1 MDTVSTDVRHSTVEY
16 APGLHLDIVR
26 PKDPPQPLPAIVWIH
41 GGGWRL
47 QDRTACPDLAK
58 HFAAE
63 GYVMVSID
71 YRLAPDIVHPGQLL
85 DVRRAVR
92 WLRSNAAEHRVDPD
106 RIGLW
111 GSSAGGHLAALAG
124 IHSSTLRLDHEEA
137 SSVSSAVQ
145 AVVDGYGPADLP
157 ALVNL
162 SSPISEA
169 EQVSPEAS
177 LLGGPIRDNLA
188 AARDASPALVTK
200 GGTPPFLVMH
210 GIEDTMVPHHQ
221 SVSLYDSLAAYGND
235 VILYL
240 VDGFGH
246 GFFNPGNVLELGPG
260 LSLDQGHLERDPS
273 ASATVRASTDRGRR
287 FVERHP
293 CASFATIEAFFSRTL
308 KAGASLS

>member
-47 QDRTACPDLAK
+47 QDRTASPDLAK
-58 HFAAE
+58 HFASA

-71 YRLAPDIVHPGQLL
+71 YRLAPDTIHPGQLL

-92 WLRSNAAEHRVDPD
+92 WLRSNAAEHCVDPD

-124 IHSSTLRLDHEEA
+124 IHSSTLCLEHEEA
-137 SSVSSAVQ
+137 SSVSSAVH
-145 AVVDGYGPADLP
+145 AVVDGYGPSDLP
-157 ALVNL
+157 ALVDL
-162 SSPISEA
+162 SSPSSES
-169 EQVSPEAS
+169 EKRSPEAS

-188 AARDASPALVTK
+188 AAYDASPARVAK
-200 GGTPPFLVMH
+200 GSTPPFLVMH
-210 GIEDTMVPHHQ
+210 GSEDTMVPFHQ
-221 SVSLYDSLAAYGND
+221 SVTLYESLASYGND

-246 GFFNPGNVLELGPG
+246 GFFNPGHVLELGPG

-273 ASATVRASTDRGRR
+273 APATIRASTNRWKQ
-287 FVERHP
+287 FVGLHP

-308 KAGASLS
+308 KAGAPVT